1 MNIISKLLIIL
12 CFTNILNASVQSHF
26 FQEKSLDFQT
36 LKKIKSWNKMIILAK
51 DKKLLKKLEIV
62 NNYFNKI
69 SYKSDINNWKKNDY
83 WATPFEFISTGF
95 GDCED
100 YAIAKYFTLQ
110 ELGIKEEK
118 LKLIYTRLVKNNQ
131 AHIVLA
137 YSHKPNNIPI
147 ILDNVNTQL
156 QLSNK
161 RKDLKKMQHIE
172 AQAIFDKFRIQLI
185 DKIYTK
191 ILKN

>member
-12 CFTNILNASVQSHF
+12 CFTNILNASAKAPFIQNIHSNT
-26 FQEKSLDFQT
+26 QT
-36 LKKIKSWNKMIILAK
+36 LEKIESWNNMISLAK
-51 DKKLLKKLEIV
+51 DKKLLKKLQIV

-69 SYKSDINNWKKNDY
+69 SYKSDKKNWKQDDY
-83 WATPFEFISTGF
+83 WATPSEFINVGA

-110 ELGIKEEK
+110 KLGVKEEK
-118 LKLIYTRLVKNNQ
+118 LKLIYARLVKTNQ
-131 AHIVLA
+131 AHIVLS
-137 YSHKPNNIPI
+137 YTHKSNNVPI
-147 ILDNVNTQL
+147 ILDNINKKL

-161 RKDLKKMQHIE
+161 RKDLKDMQIIGS
-172 AQAIFDKFRIQLI
+172 QTIIDKFRLQFI
-185 DKIYTK
+185 DNLSNK